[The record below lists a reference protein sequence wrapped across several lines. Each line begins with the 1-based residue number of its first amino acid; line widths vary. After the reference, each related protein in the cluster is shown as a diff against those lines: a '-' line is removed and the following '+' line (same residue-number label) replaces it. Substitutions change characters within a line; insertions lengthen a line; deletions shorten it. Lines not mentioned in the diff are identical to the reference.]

1 MHTGFQKQT
10 HLYSHANAHTTHVHL
25 LTPDNSE
32 TIVSPKEVF
41 YTSSRSAGSL
51 NPLTKSKPVHT
62 CAMHH
67 NHLQTQENK
76 QRTFTLQ
83 KKNLPQ
89 SGEGRASPWQSQC
102 IRVSHTLSH
111 SSTCC
116 FCRWTSAPSAQLL
129 QLINQ
134 PLGVAVV
141 VVPGSAWKEIK
152 RACTSEL
159 LPSLTGCHWLLHG
172 LADSQLPFPRLM

>member
-51 NPLTKSKPVHT
+51 NNPLMKSKPVHT

-83 KKNLPQ
+83 KKTYL
-89 SGEGRASPWQSQC
+89 SQVKDVRLLD
-102 IRVSHTLSH
+102 RVSASGSLTLSLTLPPAASAGELQPLLH
-111 SSTCC
+111 SS
-116 FCRWTSAPSAQLL
+116 S
-129 QLINQ
+129 N
-134 PLGVAVV
+134 
-141 VVPGSAWKEIK
+141 
-152 RACTSEL
+152 
-159 LPSLTGCHWLLHG
+159 SLTSPLVLRWWWCLEVLG
-172 LADSQLPFPRLM
+172 RR